1 MTMKQGSFNSLSDIL
16 NEHNQLIIPDL
27 QRDYCWGHIKPKDQE
42 KTLAYN
48 FCYELLEAAKN
59 VTNKDNLEISYG
71 IIYTYEYPE
80 TFYYLCDGQQR
91 LTTLYLTI
99 GVLNSFLEDKR
110 LKELLVLENQQ
121 PRLKYE
127 VRTTTDYFISDL
139 VKHTFLSVGKFE
151 NIDIRKSNW
160 FRKDFEDDP
169 SIKSMIDALKSISL
183 IVNKYNAQLLA
194 DFILDSIGF
203 VSVNLKGNESL
214 EDNTYSKVREY
225 GEKMYE
231 IVNTSGDPME
241 PNEHIKV
248 ILLSE
253 LPDNEKQ
260 KWTERWEMWQDFFW
274 NKKSNEHET
283 ADEGFNEFLS
293 WIEAIKGKDGKIDSV
308 EEIDEYFKAL
318 FLWCEIQS
326 DLTRCR
332 KAKVLNIIEN
342 LHIKKPSKLVVI
354 LPVLVYLRN
363 TVLVKFTDNGY
374 VVNKDHL
381 EIESIFRFIR
391 FFTNISKNSEAS
403 IIALSLANELKPNE
417 DILNVLNSKKQFKSI
432 LSDEEMFKLKVL
444 KQAGGIV
451 RKEIEDVFWEA
462 EDHDYLNGKI
472 MPVFNWME
480 IECNNSN
487 VKTFPIESFRSIY
500 KSFVSLFNDSK
511 IDTVKLL
518 LLALTSDWDV
528 YREGWSWGRPRYF
541 LGLKELKFWREKVTY
556 EIFKVIVLNENKGTL
571 TDKLLGESIMN
582 LEHTW
587 QRKVVRKLKSEASK
601 HWQWTWHNR
610 FFVYENEL
618 YLPNGVQA
626 KANTEKIEL

>member
-1 MTMKQGSFNSLSDIL
+1 MKQGSFNSLSDIL
-16 NEHNQLIIPDL
+16 NGQNQLIIPDL

-59 VTNKDNLEISYG
+59 VANKDNLEVSYG

-91 LTTLYLTI
+91 LTTLYLII

-110 LKELLVLENQQ
+110 LKEILVLDNQQ

-139 VKHTFLSVGKFE
+139 VKHTFLSIGKFD

-183 IVNKYNAQLLA
+183 IINKDNAQLLA
-194 DFILDSIGF
+194 DFILNSIGF

-253 LPDNEKQ
+253 LPENEKQ

-274 NKKSNEHET
+274 NKKQKEHET

-293 WIEAIKGKDGKIDSV
+293 WIVAIKGKDSKIDSV
-308 EEIDEYFKAL
+308 EEIDEYFKGL

-326 DLTRCR
+326 ELTQHR
-332 KAKVLNIIEN
+332 KAKVFNIIEN

-354 LPVLVYLRN
+354 LPALVYLRN
-363 TVLVKFTDNGY
+363 TDLVTFTDNGY
-374 VVNKDHL
+374 VLNKDL
-381 EIESIFRFIR
+381 VDIESIFRFIR
-391 FFTNISKNSEAS
+391 FFANISKNTEAS
-403 IIALSLANELKPNE
+403 IEALNLAKELQPKD
-417 DILNVLNSKKQFKSI
+417 DILKVLSSKKQFKSI
-432 LSDEEMFKLKVL
+432 LSDEEVFKLEVFKNSDSV
-444 KQAGGIV
+444 V
-451 RKEIEDVFWEA
+451 RIELEDIFWEA
-462 EDHDYLNGKI
+462 EDHDYLNGRI
-472 MPVFNWME
+472 NPVFKWIE
-480 IECNNSN
+480 IDYYNTTLES
-487 VKTFPIESFRSIY
+487 FSIESFRSIY
-500 KSFVSLFNDSK
+500 NSFISLFQESK
-511 IDTVKLL
+511 IETVRFF
-518 LLALTSDWDV
+518 LLALTSDWDIF
-528 YREGWSWGRPRYF
+528 REGWSWGRPRYF
-541 LGLKELKFWREKVTY
+541 LGLKDSKFWRDKVTY
-556 EIFKVIVLNENKGTL
+556 DIFKVIVLNENQGTL
-571 TDKLLGESIMN
+571 NDKFLNETIMS
-582 LEHTW
+582 LEQVW
-587 QRKVVRKLKSEASK
+587 QRKVVRKLKSEASNY
-601 HWQWTWHNR
+601 WQWIYNNR
-610 FFVYENEL
+610 FFIVDNL
-618 YLPNGVQA
+618 IKLPNGVQA
-626 KANTEKIEL
+626 KGNTNEIEF